1 METVKIEEEKGRETS
16 GGPYF
21 YVVEGNTL
29 VHISEY
35 AIRTYESKDEVVYD
49 VPKSKVVE
57 KVVNMHIC

>member
-1 METVKIEEEKGRETS
+1 MDVETVKIEEEKGRGTR

-35 AIRTYESKDEVVYD
+35 AIRTY
-49 VPKSKVVE
+49 
-57 KVVNMHIC
+57 